1 MRVACLTLVLLCP
14 TLFAIVAC
22 GGGEGPQVTDYAVEW
37 GYDGP
42 GGPPNWAELSEEYAD
57 CGEGKQQSPIDI
69 TGYEE
74 GDAEPI
80 SFSYETDASAVRNSG
95 KAVYV
100 DYAPGSSL
108 SVGPR
113 TFELK
118 SAHIHSPSE
127 HLVDGVSFAAELH
140 LVHADAE
147 GQLAVVGQLFTLG
160 ESSAMVQTI
169 LDTAPAAGKTVS
181 AKVGLNARGY
191 TPGELGYFRYDGS
204 LTTPPCSEPVE
215 WHVLRTPKT
224 ISAEQVDDL
233 LALSGGPNKRPIQPR
248 GERAIAASGTP

>member
-1 MRVACLTLVLLCP
+1 MRVAVLTLVLICP

-22 GGGEGPQVTDYAVEW
+22 EDEDGSPVTDYAVEW

-42 GGPPNWAELSEEYAD
+42 LGPQNWASLAEEYSA
-57 CGEGKQQSPIDI
+57 CGDGKQQSPIDI
-69 TGYEE
+69 AGYEE
-74 GDAEPI
+74 GDAEAI
-80 SFSYETDASAVRNSG
+80 SFSYGTDATAVRNDG

-100 DYAPGSSL
+100 DYAPGSTL
-108 SVGPR
+108 SVGRR

-160 ESSAMVQTI
+160 EPSAMVQTI
-169 LDTAPAAGKTVS
+169 LDTAPAAGETVS
-181 AKVGLNARGY
+181 AEVGLNARGY

-233 LALSGGPNKRPIQPR
+233 LALSGGPNNRPIHPR